1 MQCIQLFDMGF
12 DGRDIVAYFGG
23 EFHESIVCCKYRR
36 ISLWFEQIKN
46 GHANRDNIATIES
59 HVEKLDALHAPD
71 LKSELV
77 QVAKE
82 GTKHIVLDLSE
93 SRYCDS
99 SGLSA
104 VLIGN
109 RLCRDAE
116 GKFVLAGLQ
125 ASVEKLI
132 QISQLD
138 RVLTIVP
145 TASEGY
151 DFLVM
156 EMTESQLG
164 EEPES

>member
-1 MQCIQLFDMGF
+1 MKFSTEI
-12 DGRDIVAYFGG
+12 
-23 EFHESIVCCKYRR
+23 
-36 ISLWFEQIKN
+36 
-46 GHANRDNIATIES
+46 RDNIATIKS

-82 GTKHIVLDLSE
+82 GTKHIILDLSE

-156 EMTESQLG
+156 EITESQLG
-164 EEPES
+164 DESES

>member
-1 MQCIQLFDMGF
+1 
-12 DGRDIVAYFGG
+12 
-23 EFHESIVCCKYRR
+23 
-36 ISLWFEQIKN
+36 
-46 GHANRDNIATIES
+46 
-59 HVEKLDALHAPD
+59 
-71 LKSELV
+71 
-77 QVAKE
+77 VAKA
-82 GTKHIVLDLSE
+82 GTNHIVLDLSE

-109 RLCRDAE
+109 RLCRDSE
-116 GKFVLAGLQ
+116 GKFVLSGLQ

-151 DFLVM
+151 DYLVM

-164 EEPES
+164 DNSES

>member
-1 MQCIQLFDMGF
+1 MKFSTEI
-12 DGRDIVAYFGG
+12 
-23 EFHESIVCCKYRR
+23 
-36 ISLWFEQIKN
+36 
-46 GHANRDNIATIES
+46 RDNIATVKS

-82 GTKHIVLDLSE
+82 GTNHIVLDLSE

-109 RLCRDAE
+109 RLCRDSN
-116 GKFVLAGLQ
+116 GKFVLTGLQ

-145 TASEGY
+145 TASEGF
-151 DFLVM
+151 DFLGM
-156 EMTESQLG
+156 EMTEAQLG
-164 EEPES
+164 DNQDSE

>member
-1 MQCIQLFDMGF
+1 MKFSTEI
-12 DGRDIVAYFGG
+12 
-23 EFHESIVCCKYRR
+23 
-36 ISLWFEQIKN
+36 
-46 GHANRDNIATIES
+46 RDNIATVKS

-71 LKSELV
+71 LKCELV

-82 GTKHIVLDLSE
+82 GTNHIVLDLSE

-109 RLCRDAE
+109 RLCRDSN
-116 GKFVLAGLQ
+116 GKFVLTGLQ

-145 TASEGY
+145 TASEGF

-156 EMTESQLG
+156 EMTEAQLDANQ
-164 EEPES
+164 ESE

>member
-1 MQCIQLFDMGF
+1 MKFSTEI
-12 DGRDIVAYFGG
+12 
-23 EFHESIVCCKYRR
+23 
-36 ISLWFEQIKN
+36 
-46 GHANRDNIATIES
+46 RDNIATVKS
-59 HVEKLDALHAPD
+59 HVKKLDALHAPD

-82 GTKHIVLDLSE
+82 GTNHIVLDLSE

-109 RLCRDAE
+109 RLCRDSN
-116 GKFVLAGLQ
+116 GKFVLTGLQ

-145 TASEGY
+145 TASEGF

-156 EMTESQLG
+156 EMTEAQLG
-164 EEPES
+164 DNQDSE